1 MGIRGFVQVGMCVVC
16 TLVVEAEP
24 EPDRWSLGVGEAQ
37 VANAVPL
44 QNISFFFLV
53 VFRTLLLLGR
63 KDLTVVRLAG

>member
-1 MGIRGFVQVGMCVVC
+1 MGIRGFGQVGTCVVC

-44 QNISFFFLV
+44 QNISFFLV

>member
-1 MGIRGFVQVGMCVVC
+1 MRGFVQVGMCVVC

-44 QNISFFFLV
+44 QNISFFFS
-53 VFRTLLLLGR
+53 
-63 KDLTVVRLAG
+63 RLQNTPTTGQEGSDRC